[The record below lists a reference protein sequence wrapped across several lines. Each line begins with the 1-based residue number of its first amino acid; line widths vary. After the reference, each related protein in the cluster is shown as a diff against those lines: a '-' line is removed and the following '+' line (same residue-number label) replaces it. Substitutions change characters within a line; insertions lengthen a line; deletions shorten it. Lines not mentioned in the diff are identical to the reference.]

1 MQIHITVKKRA
12 TQIVK
17 DRAGRGGRLGGG
29 AGESGRTA
37 LIQDRPPRGE
47 VRKDGRIL
55 ANRDTGYINND
66 IS

>member
-1 MQIHITVKKRA
+1 M
-12 TQIVK
+12 VK